1 MADLHQLKYKKD
13 TLKSLKATRI
23 AKKLT
28 DHIIS
33 NISANKILHS
43 NVLPC
48 PRISDHEASSIIA
61 NMPVNK
67 FETRYKYITNFINFE
82 LGKYV
87 QDFKVLPVSL
97 VYSVDDLNDQLD
109 TLNKLVLNAIN
120 EYALLIKTN
129 FTRPAAPCI
138 KNFKITKLQ
147 KERDH

>member
-1 MADLHQLKYKKD
+1 MAYLHQLKYKKD

-23 AKKLT
+23 VKKLT
-28 DHIIS
+28 YHIIS

-61 NMPVNK
+61 NVPVNK
-67 FETRYKYITNFINFE
+67 FETRHKYIRNLINFE

-87 QDFKVLPVSL
+87 QDFKLLPVSL

-109 TLNKLVLNAIN
+109 TLNKFILKAIN
-120 EYALLIKTN
+120 EYALLMKTN
-129 FTRPAAPCI
+129 FTRPAARCM
-138 KNFKITKLQ
+138 KNFKINKLQ